1 MGQPAALATPLDPG
15 HFVDI
20 ARTKPPTSRRPLYIG
35 VGVVTILTLVG
46 VAQLKPAA
54 PTVERNSLSIDSV
67 VSGPMV
73 REVRAPGSLV
83 PEQIRWISAVAPGRV
98 ERKLVQPGEKVT
110 PQTIL
115 MELSNPDVEIQL
127 LQAERQ
133 LTAAQADL
141 VALQVSLET
150 QRLTQAGVV
159 AQTRSESAE
168 AERNAKAASS
178 MVDRQLISAF
188 EAAKA
193 REHAAEMTERLAI
206 EEQRLKLFTDNI
218 PAQLSVQ
225 REQVARLKAVVAFQ
239 RSLAGAMVVRAGTN
253 GVLQELPLEVG
264 QFATSGTTIAKVVQ
278 PDRLKAVL
286 RVQENLARDVALG
299 QSAVIDTRNGLVR
312 GRVSRI
318 DPSSSGGMVTVDVAL
333 TEALPKGARPD
344 LSIDGTIE
352 IERIGQVLHVGRPTY
367 GQANSTIGLFRL
379 APGGDEA
386 ERVQVTL
393 GRTSANAVEIVS
405 GLNAGDVVI
414 LSDMSRFDAVDR
426 VRVK

>member
-1 MGQPAALATPLDPG
+1 VDVARAKQPN
-15 HFVDI
+15 
-20 ARTKPPTSRRPLYIG
+20 KRRPLYIG
-35 VGVVTILTLVG
+35 LGVVVLIVLVG
-46 VAQLKPAA
+46 VGQLKPAA
-54 PTVERNSLSIDSV
+54 PSVERPTLSIDSV

-83 PEQIRWISAVAPGRV
+83 PEQIRWISAIAPGRV
-98 ERKLVQPGEKVT
+98 EKKLVQPGERVT
-110 PQTIL
+110 ASTVL
-115 MELSNPDVEIQL
+115 MELVNPDVEIQL

-133 LTAAQADL
+133 LTDAQAQL
-141 VALQVSLET
+141 ISLQVSLET

-159 AQTRSESAE
+159 AQTRSEYLE
-168 AERNAKAASS
+168 AKRNADAANA
-178 MVDRQLISAF
+178 MVDQQLISVF
-188 EAAKA
+188 EAKKAK
-193 REHAAEMTERLAI
+193 EHATEMTERLDI
-206 EEQRLKLFTDNI
+206 EEQRLTLITQNI

-225 REQVARLKAVVAFQ
+225 REQVARLKAVVQFQ
-239 RSLAGAMVVRAGTN
+239 RSLAGAMTVRAGAD

-278 PDRLKAVL
+278 PDKLKAVL
-286 RVQENLARDVALG
+286 RVQENQARDVALG

-333 TEALPKGARPD
+333 TDSLPKGARPD
-344 LSIDGTIE
+344 LSVDGTIE
-352 IERIGQVLHVGRPTY
+352 IERLGQVLHVGRPTY

-379 APGGDEA
+379 SPDGDEA

-393 GRTSANAVEIVS
+393 GRTSANAVEIVA
-405 GLNAGDVVI
+405 GLQAGDVVI
-414 LSDMSRFDAVDR
+414 LSDMTRFGSVDR

>member
-67 VSGPMV
+67 VSGPML

-98 ERKLVQPGEKVT
+98 EKKLVQPGEKVT
-110 PQTIL
+110 AQTIL

-159 AQTRSESAE
+159 AQTRSEYAE

-206 EEQRLKLFTDNI
+206 EEERLKLITGNI

-225 REQVARLKAVVAFQ
+225 REQVTRLKAVVAFQ
-239 RSLAGAMVVRAGTN
+239 RSLAGAMVVRAGAN

-286 RVQENLARDVALG
+286 RVQENQARDVALG

>member
-1 MGQPAALATPLDPG
+1 MD
-15 HFVDI
+15 V
-20 ARTKPPTSRRPLYIG
+20 ARVKPPNKRRPLYIG
-35 VGVVTILTLVG
+35 LGVVLLVVMVVMG
-46 VAQLKPAA
+46 QLKPAA
-54 PTVERNSLSIDSV
+54 PSVERPTLSIDSV

-98 ERKLVQPGEKVT
+98 EKKLVQPGEHVT
-110 PQTIL
+110 ANTVL

-133 LTAAQADL
+133 LTDAQAQL

-150 QRLTQAGVV
+150 QRLNQAGVV
-159 AQTRSESAE
+159 AQTQSEYLE
-168 AERNAKAASS
+168 AKRNADAANA
-178 MVDRQLISAF
+178 MVDQKLISVF
-188 EAAKA
+188 EAKKA
-193 REHAAEMTERLAI
+193 VEHATEMTERLSI
-206 EEQRLKLFTDNI
+206 EQQRLKLITDNI

-225 REQVARLKAVVAFQ
+225 REQVERLKAVVRFQ
-239 RSLAGAMVVRAGTN
+239 RSLAGAMIVRAGAN

-264 QFATSGTTIAKVVQ
+264 QFAQSGTTIAKVVQ

-286 RVQENLARDVALG
+286 RVQENQARDVALG

-333 TEALPKGARPD
+333 LDSLPKGARPD
-344 LSIDGTIE
+344 LSVDGTIE
-352 IERIGQVLHVGRPTY
+352 IERLGQVLHVGRPTY

-379 APGGDEA
+379 SPDGDEA

-405 GLNAGDVVI
+405 GLQAGDQVI
-414 LSDMSRFDAVDR
+414 LSDMTRFGSVDR
-426 VRVK
+426 VRIK

>member
-1 MGQPAALATPLDPG
+1 MD
-15 HFVDI
+15 V
-20 ARTKPPTSRRPLYIG
+20 ARIKPPSKRKPILIGTGVLVFVALLGVSR
-35 VGVVTILTLVG
+35 
-46 VAQLKPAA
+46 LKPAA
-54 PTVERNSLSIDSV
+54 PAVERPTLSMDTV
-67 VSGPMV
+67 VSGPMI

-98 ERKLVQPGEKVT
+98 EKKLVQPGEKVT
-110 PQTIL
+110 PQTVL

-133 LTAAQADL
+133 LTDAQAQL
-141 VALQVSLET
+141 VSLQVSLET

-159 AQTRSESAE
+159 AETRTLYLE
-168 AERNAKAASS
+168 AERNAKAANA
-178 MVDRQLISAF
+178 MVDQQLISAF

-193 REHAAEMTERLAI
+193 KESAVELTERLSLA
-206 EEQRLKLFTDNI
+206 EERLKLITDNI

-239 RSLAGAMVVRAGTN
+239 RSLAGAMIVRAGTN

-299 QSAVIDTRNGLVR
+299 QNAVIDTRNGLVH

-333 TEALPKGARPD
+333 LEALPKGSRPD
-344 LSIDGTIE
+344 LSVDGTIE
-352 IERIGQVLHVGRPTY
+352 IERLGQVLHVGRPTY
-367 GQANSTIGLFRL
+367 GQANTTIGLFRVT
-379 APGGDEA
+379 PDGDEA
-386 ERVQVTL
+386 ERVQVGL

-414 LSDMSRFDAVDR
+414 LSDMTRFDAVDR
-426 VRVK
+426 VRIK

>member
-1 MGQPAALATPLDPG
+1 MD
-15 HFVDI
+15 V
-20 ARTKPPTSRRPLYIG
+20 ARVKPPDRRRPLYIG
-35 VGVVTILTLVG
+35 IGVLVLVVLVG
-46 VAQLKPAA
+46 VGQLKPAA
-54 PTVERNSLSIDSV
+54 PSVERPTLSIDSV

-98 ERKLVQPGEKVT
+98 EKKLVQPGEKVSAS
-110 PQTIL
+110 TIL

-133 LTAAQADL
+133 LTDAQAQL

-159 AQTRSESAE
+159 AQTRTAFLE
-168 AERNAKAASS
+168 AERNAKAANS
-178 MVDRQLISAF
+178 MVDRQLISPF

-193 REHAAEMTERLAI
+193 KEHAAEMTERLAI
-206 EEQRLKLFTDNI
+206 EEERLKLITQNI

-225 REQVARLKAVVAFQ
+225 REQVERLKAVVKFQ
-239 RSLAGAMVVRAGTN
+239 RSLAGAMIVRAGAS

-264 QFATSGTTIAKVVQ
+264 QFAQSGTTIAKVVQ

-286 RVQENLARDVALG
+286 RVQENQARDVALG

-352 IERIGQVLHVGRPTY
+352 IERLGQVLHVGRPTY
-367 GQANSTIGLFRL
+367 GQANSTIGLFKL
-379 APGGDEA
+379 SPDGDEA
-386 ERVQVTL
+386 VRVQVTL
-393 GRTSANAVEIVS
+393 GRTSANAVEIVA
-405 GLNAGDVVI
+405 GLAAGDVVI
-414 LSDMSRFDAVDR
+414 LSDMTRFGSVDR